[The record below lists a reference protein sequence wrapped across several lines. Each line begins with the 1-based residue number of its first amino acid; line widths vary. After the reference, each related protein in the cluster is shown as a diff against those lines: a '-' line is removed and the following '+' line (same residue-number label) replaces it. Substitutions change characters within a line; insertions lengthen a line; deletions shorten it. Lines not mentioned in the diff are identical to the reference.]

1 MCGRFETDSSLAPQ
15 ISSALQIPF
24 QLEANPNVSPSQEV
38 ATVTIVDGSLIQ
50 LNANWGIKPSWA
62 KRLLINAQVEGV
74 SQKPTFRD
82 SYQQRRCLIPIRSWF
97 EWRKEGSRKVKYR
110 FSDGDENP
118 LFMAGIFFGTEN
130 NSMVSLTT
138 QADQQT
144 QPYHQRMPYLFTM
157 AQGVGEWLDKGEIQ
171 HASTIRLAIKNSQD
185 YIIQV
190 AE

>member
-38 ATVTIVDGSLIQ
+38 ASVTIVDGS
-50 LNANWGIKPSWA
+50 
-62 KRLLINAQVEGV
+62 
-74 SQKPTFRD
+74 
-82 SYQQRRCLIPIRSWF
+82 LIPIRSWF